1 MGRFANLPI
10 PLRDFSIVWRL
21 RFGGA
26 LPVFWTAGGVHGG
39 GWLKSNEISRNWLTN
54 GFGRVTIP
62 MLSRVKNSEF
72 PEGRIAAVGRKAEV
86 SRMKLST
93 RGRYGIH
100 AMYDLAVNAN
110 GGPQPIKAIAE
121 REHIPEAY
129 LEQLIAVLKRE
140 KLVTSTRG
148 AQGGYMLA
156 RKPEEITVGDVLRA
170 LEGGLNLVDCLE
182 EDEACGKSCDCPT
195 RIVWIKVRDGLNQI
209 VDGITLRDMIEDYR
223 CQQAQEDMTT

>member
-1 MGRFANLPI
+1 
-10 PLRDFSIVWRL
+10 
-21 RFGGA
+21 
-26 LPVFWTAGGVHGG
+26 
-39 GWLKSNEISRNWLTN
+39 
-54 GFGRVTIP
+54 
-62 MLSRVKNSEF
+62 
-72 PEGRIAAVGRKAEV
+72 
-86 SRMKLST
+86 MKLST
-93 RGRYGIH
+93 RSRYGIH

-121 REHIPEAY
+121 REGIPEAY

-182 EDEACGKSCDCPT
+182 EDDACGKSCDCPT
-195 RIVWIKVRDGLNQI
+195 RIVWIKVRDGLNRI

-223 CQQAQEDMTT
+223 CQQAQEDKTT